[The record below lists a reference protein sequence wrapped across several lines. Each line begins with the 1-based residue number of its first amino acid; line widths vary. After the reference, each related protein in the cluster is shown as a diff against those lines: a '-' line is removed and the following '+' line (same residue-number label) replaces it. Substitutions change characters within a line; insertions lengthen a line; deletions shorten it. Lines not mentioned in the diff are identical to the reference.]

1 MRDSI
6 VEELETFDKENK
18 KAKESHKQE
27 VALINA
33 ENEENL
39 KKLEEILT
47 IDIN

>member
-1 MRDSI
+1 MN
-6 VEELETFDKENK
+6 ELENFEKENKADKEN
-18 KAKESHKQE
+18 HKQK
-27 VALINA
+27 VALKMT